1 MEAMVFPFYTKIYKI
16 NSIFKEVRSKK
27 CISLSLSPSL
37 SLSLQNEII
46 IKINKR
52 KHDDIYMYVI

>member
-16 NSIFKEVRSKK
+16 NSIFKEVRSA
-27 CISLSLSPSL
+27 SLSLSLPL